1 MSYKELI
8 KYVDKEPKKTRFP
21 PDPVLEIWEGI
32 KLKRYLKNKELERS
46 QGMISVERINKSKQM
61 LKYNI

>member
-21 PDPVLEIWEGI
+21 PDPVLEIWEVI

-46 QGMISVERINKSKQM
+46 QGMSCVERIQM